1 MELNEILAAGV
12 KIGASDVHLSAL
24 TPPIIRFNTRLI
36 KLNDTVLQKEE
47 LEQMA
52 LDILGDKAHRV
63 FMVEGEI
70 DTSYR
75 IEGVGNF
82 RVNVYRH
89 QGMAAIAARIIQTKI
104 PDLEYLG
111 LPATVSSLARYP
123 NGLILVTGP
132 TGSGKSTTM
141 ASMID
146 IINNERACHIV
157 TLEDPIE
164 YIHQNKKSF
173 ITQREIG
180 IDSKDFSQALRA
192 SLRQDP
198 DVIMIGELRDL
209 ETIATAITAA
219 ETGHLV
225 LATLHT
231 VNAAQ
236 TVERMIDVFP
246 STHQQQIR
254 VQLSNCLRA
263 VIAQR
268 LLPSITNERMV
279 LATELMICTNAIRNL
294 IREGKYHQIPNAI
307 FTGSQFGMLTMEMSL
322 QYLID
327 QEMIDAGF
335 LQYEKGEDAPVLET
349 LAYGS
354 VPSAKLSR

>member
-1 MELNEILAAGV
+1 MNLKEILKAGV
-12 KIGASDVHLSAL
+12 DIGASDVHLSPL
-24 TPPIIRFNTRLI
+24 TPPIIRYNTRLR
-36 KLNDTVLQKEE
+36 KLSNTVLQPQE

-52 LDILGDKAHRV
+52 LEILGDKAHRV

-75 IEGVGNF
+75 LEGVGNF
-82 RVNVYRH
+82 RVNIYRH
-89 QGMAAIAARIIQTKI
+89 QGMVAIAARIIQTKI
-104 PDLEYLG
+104 PDLDYLG
-111 LPATVSSLARYP
+111 LPVTIASLARYSS
-123 NGLILVTGP
+123 GLILITGP

-146 IINNERACHIV
+146 IINRERGCHIV

-164 YIHQNKKSF
+164 YIHQNKKSY

-180 IDSKDFSQALRA
+180 IDSKDFAQALRA
-192 SLRQDP
+192 ALRQDP

-209 ETIATAITAA
+209 ETISTAITAA

-231 VNAAQ
+231 INAAQ

-263 VIAQR
+263 VISQR

-279 LATELMICTNAIRNL
+279 AATELMICTSAIRNL
-294 IREGKYHQIPNAI
+294 IRDGKYHQIPNAI

-335 LQYEKGEDAPVLET
+335 LKYEKGDNAPNLET
-349 LAYGS
+349 LAYGAVPMVKSS
-354 VPSAKLSR
+354 V